1 MGGRQDKK
9 IKFLLGERACLGGG
23 EEEYDVETNTFT
35 GEGVLGPNP
44 NLTPNVTRSPQ
55 RRNEARRGMRSE
67 DSATDRESNP
77 SPVARPRASRAA
89 AGDDFLSIMKLQMM
103 QDKEDR
109 KNDQLIRAEERKEQ
123 MRMES
128 NRREERIEDRRTME
142 RMFMM
147 AVGGYAASQNESSNK
162 NKRPR
167 RTVEYLSSL
176 DSESGDELSI
186 EEVTR
191 ISRKDNRKRSAD

>member
-1 MGGRQDKK
+1 
-9 IKFLLGERACLGGG
+9 
-23 EEEYDVETNTFT
+23 
-35 GEGVLGPNP
+35 
-44 NLTPNVTRSPQ
+44 
-55 RRNEARRGMRSE
+55 
-67 DSATDRESNP
+67 
-77 SPVARPRASRAA
+77 
-89 AGDDFLSIMKLQMM
+89 
-103 QDKEDR
+103 
-109 KNDQLIRAEERKEQ
+109 

-147 AVGGYAASQNESSNK
+147 AVGGYAASQNESSKK